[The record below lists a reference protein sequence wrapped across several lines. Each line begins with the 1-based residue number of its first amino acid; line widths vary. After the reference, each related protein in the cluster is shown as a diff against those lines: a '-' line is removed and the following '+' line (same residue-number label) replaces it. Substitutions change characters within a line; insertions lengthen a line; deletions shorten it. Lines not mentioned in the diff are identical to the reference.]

1 MTQILSDLAKGLQRY
16 GDLNN
21 GGRGQ
26 FQPKLQ
32 IWACHSA
39 RTVRPIALKKKF
51 QRFQSKLPHTP
62 NMNKFGEGSV

>member
-16 GDLNN
+16 GDLNI

-26 FQPKLQ
+26 FRPKLQ

-39 RTVRPIALKKKF
+39 RTIRPIALKRKNSGF
-51 QRFQSKLPHTP
+51 SAQITP
-62 NMNKFGEGSV
+62 YAKYEPIWRG